1 MKYIGS
7 KKRISKYIRPILQK
21 YIDKNNISVYYE
33 PFVGGSNMI
42 DEIKCSLKIG
52 NDIHPQLIAMF
63 QELQKGWIP
72 PEYISEDEYI
82 EVRDNR
88 EDFPDYYV
96 GYVGFNATFSAK
108 YFGGYARGFKAD
120 GITPRYLSNEAYRNL
135 MKQVPKL
142 KGIQYICS
150 DYYDNEF
157 CELHNAV
164 IYCDPPY
171 ENTTKYATGNFD
183 YERFWSWCKRMSK
196 TNKVFISSYNAPN
209 DFECIW
215 QKNTLANFDANRGNN
230 TDKKKRTEKLFV
242 YNNR

>member
-1 MKYIGS
+1 MFFH
-7 KKRISKYIRPILQK
+7 
-21 YIDKNNISVYYE
+21 V
-33 PFVGGSNMI
+33 
-42 DEIKCSLKIG
+42 EIKCSLKIG

-63 QELQKGWIP
+63 QELQKGWVP
-72 PEYISEDEYI
+72 PSYISEEEYI
-82 EVRDNR
+82 KVKDNR
-88 EDFPDYYV
+88 EKYPDYYV

-120 GITPRYLSNEAYRNL
+120 GITPRYLSNEAYRNI

-142 KGIQYICS
+142 KDIQYICS

-157 CELHNAV
+157 CELHNAA

-183 YERFWSWCKRMSK
+183 YERFWSWCRKMSR

-215 QKNTLANFDANRGNN
+215 QKDTLANFDANRGNN